1 MSDINVAIIGGGF
14 VGLTLALQLQAKAK
28 AENWKITLI
37 EERTLQKEYYD
48 NPDYR
53 SSALSYG
60 TQRHYDNLG
69 IWSSISSRCQAIKNI
84 YISDRKRFP
93 TMNISAAEEAV
104 PALGYVVEN
113 SWLGSC
119 LWKNLDL
126 SIIDCLC
133 PAKVLNMQPLE
144 KGYRITLNN
153 SKVLNC
159 ELAVLADGGSSNL
172 REKLGIHITRD
183 TCQQTA
189 LIANVIPSQDPK
201 GSAFEHFI
209 DGGSMALLPLLGN
222 ISCALIWINQKEKI
236 KNLIQMKDLSFL
248 KSLEE
253 NFGKALGEFK
263 EVGKRH
269 QYPLNIFQIEEQVR
283 PHLVI
288 LGNAAHSIH
297 PIAGQGFNLSM
308 RDAKCL
314 ADILIASNNVPGNF
328 SDLLKYSESRKID
341 QKITI
346 GFSNQVNNIFS
357 SESSYLKIGRRL
369 ALLGF
374 NFLPSIR
381 HAFAYKA
388 MGLTS

>member
-1 MSDINVAIIGGGF
+1 
-14 VGLTLALQLQAKAK
+14 
-28 AENWKITLI
+28 
-37 EERTLQKEYYD
+37 
-48 NPDYR
+48 
-53 SSALSYG
+53 
-60 TQRHYDNLG
+60 
-69 IWSSISSRCQAIKNI
+69 
-84 YISDRKRFP
+84 
-93 TMNISAAEEAV
+93 
-104 PALGYVVEN
+104 
-113 SWLGSC
+113 
-119 LWKNLDL
+119 
-126 SIIDCLC
+126 
-133 PAKVLNMQPLE
+133 
-144 KGYRITLNN
+144 
-153 SKVLNC
+153 
-159 ELAVLADGGSSNL
+159 
-172 REKLGIHITRD
+172 
-183 TCQQTA
+183 
-189 LIANVIPSQDPK
+189 
-201 GSAFEHFI
+201 
-209 DGGSMALLPLLGN
+209 
-222 ISCALIWINQKEKI
+222 
-236 KNLIQMKDLSFL
+236 MKDLSFL

-346 GFSNQVNNIFS
+346 GFSNQVNHIFS